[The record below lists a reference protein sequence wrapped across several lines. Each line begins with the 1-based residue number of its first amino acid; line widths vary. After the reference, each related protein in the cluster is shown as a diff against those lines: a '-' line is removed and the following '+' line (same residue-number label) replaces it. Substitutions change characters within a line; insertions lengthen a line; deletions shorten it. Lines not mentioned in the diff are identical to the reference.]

1 MMSRIPGQDLDM
13 NIRLFCVLLAATAGS
28 AQAASMS
35 WRVPVHAELEV
46 APGVVQTVPLLPMGT
61 TLEYSD
67 GVMGQAS
74 GFIVA
79 GGAQMDPAASPWPG
93 PLSPFVTKR
102 AESDG
107 RVVWRWQPTDDAAV
121 EGTIRQVRLLGAQR
135 DIVVIGHTRSGGVD
149 RMLLAAID
157 HATGETL
164 WRVDGEPGTVGY
176 GVAPETDEFGDI
188 VVTWYGA
195 HRQYIAKYTVA
206 GTLSW
211 SASLPDA
218 DATWDDF
225 RIATSDGFTYVAGR
239 YSQAAPLVE
248 YGVQIGLS
256 AQGSG
261 FAFVDRFPSTDNVAV
276 AGLDAVD
283 EFTGS
288 VLFDAGGILRWLDP
302 SGQTRWSQ
310 QSGVAMPRIVQVLDN
325 LGAADELYVAGN
337 VDTGQAQVAQIDS
350 LSTVT
355 GDSEWHMA
363 FEAVAPRTAA
373 YAQVLRS
380 GYPNPGVL
388 FGWVSEGGAAPRQ
401 MHVTALRDYT
411 HEVLWQA
418 DFGSADLENENN
430 PIDLR
435 MAPRKNVFVLALT
448 NDASEDSTAT
458 LYKLDS
464 PSADDIFANGLE

>member
-1 MMSRIPGQDLDM
+1 M
-13 NIRLFCVLLAATAGS
+13 NIRLWCALLAAAAGS
-28 AQAASMS
+28 AQAASVS
-35 WRVPVHAELEV
+35 WRVPVHADVEI

-61 TLEYSD
+61 TLEYSP
-67 GVMGQAS
+67 GVMDEAS
-74 GFIVA
+74 GFVIA
-79 GGAQMDPAASPWPG
+79 GGAQMEPAASPWPG
-93 PLSPFVTKR
+93 PLSPYVTKR

-107 RVVWRWQPTDDAAV
+107 RVLWRWQADAAAAV
-121 EGTIRQVRLLGAQR
+121 EGTIRQVRLLGAHR

-157 HATGETL
+157 HATGATL

-176 GVAPETDEFGDI
+176 GIAPETDESGDI

-195 HRQYIAKYTVA
+195 NRQYIAKYTLA
-206 GTLSW
+206 GALSW

-225 RIATSDGFTYVAGR
+225 RIATSGGFTYIAGR
-239 YSQAAPLVE
+239 YSQAAPVVE
-248 YGVQIGLS
+248 SGVQIGLS

-261 FAFVDRFPSTDNVAV
+261 FVFVDRFPAAGNAAV
-276 AGLDAVD
+276 AHLDAVD
-283 EFTGS
+283 ESSGS
-288 VLFDAGGILRWLDP
+288 VLLDAGLTLRWLDP
-302 SGQTRWSQ
+302 TGQTRWTQ
-310 QSGVAMPRIVQVLDN
+310 QSGVTLPRIVQALDN
-325 LGAADELYVAGN
+325 LGPAGELYVAGN
-337 VDTGQAQVAQIDS
+337 VDTGEAHVAQIDG
-350 LSTVT
+350 LSTAT
-355 GDSEWHMA
+355 GDGEWYRA

-388 FGWVSEGGAAPRQ
+388 FGWVSEGGAAARQ
-401 MHVTALRDYT
+401 MHVTALADHT
-411 HEVLWQA
+411 HEVAWQA
-418 DFGSADLENENN
+418 DFGSPDPENENN